1 MPVKRVFLIKPA
13 YKDSYYKYNDL
24 PAGLGYISQ
33 ALDNNNVD
41 NIVFD
46 MHADK
51 NTDNLLETIG
61 KFSPELIGLSLMS
74 YRFLRHYEL
83 ITLIKSNCPNI
94 PIVVGGPHVSTFR
107 EDVLRKCE
115 SIDYGITLE
124 GDETIVELCYNIKS
138 PSLVKGLIYRENSD
152 ICYTGDRPLIT
163 DLDKLD
169 FPKYIRFDLKKYEFI
184 TIVTSRGCPFRCIYC
199 PVIYT
204 IGNKWRCRAAISVV
218 NEIEYWSK
226 RGFRRFE
233 FGDDNFTLRRERV
246 LEICNEIENRNLSG
260 IKIGLGNGIRADRV
274 DKPLLSRMKEVGFS
288 YVAFGV
294 EAGNN
299 KVLKALNKGETIEKI
314 EDGIKAACDVGFPV
328 HLFFLLGSPTETEE
342 DVKDSVRLAIKY
354 PVEDVRF
361 YNILPFPN
369 SVLYKKIL
377 KEGGFIRDPESH
389 LNDSSHW
396 VFSPVFETP
405 ELSKD
410 DRIRLLKWANKV
422 TKRHTNR
429 VIKNRKIEQLKNK
442 GIPSLMARFIVNVGM
457 IESIRKILLKIRL
470 WHNAKKI
477 LFQQ

>member
-33 ALDNNNVD
+33 TLDNNNIA
-41 NIVFD
+41 NMVFD
-46 MHADK
+46 MHLNKKIEHLFESIKDY
-51 NTDNLLETIG
+51 L
-61 KFSPELIGLSLMS
+61 PELIGLSLMS
-74 YRFLRHYEL
+74 YKFLQHYKLIDKIKTRFPH
-83 ITLIKSNCPNI
+83 I

-107 EDVLRKCE
+107 EGVLRKCE
-115 SIDYGITLE
+115 SIDFGITLE
-124 GDETIVELCYNIKS
+124 GDETIVELCNNMNR
-138 PSLVKGLIYRENSD
+138 PSLIKGLIYRENGTTH
-152 ICYTGDRPLIT
+152 YTGDRLFIT
-163 DLDKLD
+163 DLDKLGY
-169 FPKYIRFDLKKYEFI
+169 PRYNHFDLGKYEFI

-204 IGNKWRCRAAISVV
+204 IGNKWRCRSATSVV
-218 NEIEYWSK
+218 DELEFWYK
-226 RGFRRFE
+226 KGFRRFE

-246 LEICNEIENRNLSG
+246 LKICDEIEKRNMSG
-260 IKIGLGNGIRADRV
+260 LKIGLGNGIRADRV
-274 DKPLLSRMKEVGFS
+274 DKPLLLRMKEVGFS

-314 EDGIKAACDVGFPV
+314 EEGIKAACEVGFPV

-342 DVKDSVRLAIKY
+342 DVKDSVQLALKY

-369 SVLYKKIL
+369 SVLYKKIIQ
-377 KEGGFIRDPESH
+377 EGWFIRDTESH
-389 LNDSSHW
+389 LNESSHW
-396 VFSPVFETP
+396 IFSPIFETP

-422 TKRHTNR
+422 TKTHTNK
-429 VIKNRKIEQLKNK
+429 VMKKRKIEQFKARGIPYLFASILVNISMIKFVREIILKTGIIK
-442 GIPSLMARFIVNVGM
+442 GIKAIMKV
-457 IESIRKILLKIRL
+457 
-470 WHNAKKI
+470 
-477 LFQQ
+477 